1 MASRSYLL
9 VRLDG
14 SLDRDGVVRLVR
26 QLEELD
32 EVNFSEPVVG
42 AFDLVVTAESS
53 DPVESLVQKVESM
66 PGVCEVVCLRATA
79 IPWRER
85 MWRNLT
91 QIPLTRQE

>member
-14 SLDRDGVVRLVR
+14 SLERDGVVGLVR
-26 QLEELD
+26 RLEELD
-32 EVNFSEPVVG
+32 EVSFAEPVVG
-42 AFDLVVTAESS
+42 AFDLIVTAESS
-53 DPVESLVQKVESM
+53 DPVEGLVKQVDVL
-66 PGVCEVVCLRATA
+66 PGVSEVVCLRAVA

-91 QIPLTRQE
+91 HIPLQRQQ